1 MIFQLMAFKWMRAMC
16 VVSSG
21 SPCSLHPLIALEADG
36 ELLQVGV
43 GVAAVV
49 DEAVD
54 EAILGAAIALLAGKV
69 GEVTGLELAPRR

>member
-1 MIFQLMAFKWMRAMC
+1 
-16 VVSSG
+16 
-21 SPCSLHPLIALEADG
+21 LHPLIALEADG
-36 ELLQVGV
+36 ELLQIGV

-69 GEVTGLELAPRR
+69 GEVTAP